1 MTAPDDAVTWT
12 REERLVVVRL
22 NHPPVNALAA
32 PVVAG
37 LDAALDAFGASD
49 ARVLVI
55 VSDVPGFFVA
65 GADLKS
71 MASHDQDDFRRYLDA
86 LRRPVER
93 IASAG
98 RPSIAVLEGQ
108 ALGGGLELAMAAS
121 LRVAGRDARLGL
133 PETRLGLIPGAGG
146 TQRLPRL
153 VGRGRALDLMLTPRT
168 IDAAEA
174 HTIGLVDRLVDAG
187 RAEETALA
195 WAAQLATLPTS
206 ALTAVLECVDDAHD
220 LPLAEGLQREAD
232 RVADLFAGEDARE
245 GVAAFLERRRP
256 GF

>member
-1 MTAPDDAVTWT
+1 M
-12 REERLVVVRL
+12 
-22 NHPPVNALAA
+22 
-32 PVVAG
+32 AG
-37 LDAALDAFGASD
+37 LD
-49 ARVLVI
+49 
-55 VSDVPGFFVA
+55 
-65 GADLKS
+65 
-71 MASHDQDDFRRYLDA
+71 QDGFRRYLDT
-86 LRRPVER
+86 LRRPIER

-168 IDAAEA
+168 VDAAEA
-174 HTIGLVDRLVDAG
+174 HAIGLVDRLTEPG

-195 WAAQLATLPTS
+195 WATQLADLPTS
-206 ALTAVLECVDDAHD
+206 ALAAVLRSVHEADD
-220 LPLAEGLQREAD
+220 LPLAAGLEREAD

-256 GF
+256 EF

>member
-1 MTAPDDAVTWT
+1 VTGDVVTWT
-12 REERLVVVRL
+12 REERVVVVRL
-22 NHPPVNALAA
+22 AHPPVNALAA

-37 LDAALDAFGASD
+37 LEAALDAFDVSD

-65 GADLKS
+65 GADLKA
-71 MASHDQDDFRRYLDA
+71 MAGFGEDDFMAYLES
-86 LRRPVER
+86 LRRPLER

-98 RPSIAVLEGQ
+98 RPSIAVIEGQ

-153 VGRGRALDLMLTPRT
+153 VGRGPALDIMLTPRT
-168 IDAAEA
+168 VDAAEA
-174 HTIGLVDRLVDAG
+174 HAIGLVDRLVDAG
-187 RAEETALA
+187 EAERAALA
-195 WAAQLATLPTS
+195 WAAQLAALPTS
-206 ALTAVLECVDDAHD
+206 ALAAVLRCVDDAQE
-220 LPLAEGLQREAD
+220 LPLAEGLAREAD
-232 RVADLFAGEDARE
+232 RVGELFGGEDARE
-245 GVAAFLERRRP
+245 GVAAFLERRP
-256 GF
+256 PDF

>member
-1 MTAPDDAVTWT
+1 VTSPGEVVTWT
-12 REERLVVVRL
+12 RGERLVVVRL
-22 NHPPVNALAA
+22 AHPPVNALAA

-37 LDAALDAFGASD
+37 LDAALDAFDASD

-55 VSDVPGFFVA
+55 VSAVPGFFVA
-65 GADLKS
+65 GADLRA
-71 MASHDQDDFRRYLDA
+71 MGGLDQEGFRRYLDA
-86 LRRPVER
+86 LRRPIER

-187 RAEETALA
+187 HAEKAAFA
-195 WAAQLATLPTS
+195 WAAELATLPTS
-206 ALTAVLECVDDAHD
+206 ALTAVLACVDGAHD
-220 LPLAEGLQREAD
+220 LPLAEGLAREAD
-232 RVADLFAGEDARE
+232 RVADLFAGDDARE

-256 GF
+256 VF

>member
-1 MTAPDDAVTWT
+1 MSSPGEVVTWT
-12 REERLVVVRL
+12 REDRVVVVRL
-22 NHPPVNALAA
+22 AHPPVNALGE

-37 LDAALDAFGASD
+37 LDAAIDAFAASD

-65 GADLKS
+65 GADLRA
-71 MASHDQDDFRRYLDA
+71 MASHDEDAFRRYLDA
-86 LRRPVER
+86 LRRPIER

-98 RPSIAVLEGQ
+98 RPSVAVIEGQ

-174 HTIGLVDRLVDAG
+174 HAIGLVDRLVDAG
-187 RAEETALA
+187 RGEQTALA
-195 WAAQLATLPTS
+195 WADQLATLPTS
-206 ALTAVLECVDDAHD
+206 ALAAVLRSVDDAGD
-220 LPLAEGLQREAD
+220 VPLAEGLQREAD
-232 RVADLFAGEDARE
+232 RVVDLFAGEDARE

-256 GF
+256 EF

>member
-1 MTAPDDAVTWT
+1 VTEVVSWT
-12 REERLVVVRL
+12 RDDRVVVVRL
-22 NHPPVNALAA
+22 AHPPVNALAE

-37 LDAALDAFGASD
+37 LDAALDAFEASD

-65 GADLKS
+65 GADLLT
-71 MASHDQDDFRRYLDA
+71 MAGLDQDGFRHYLDA

-93 IASAG
+93 IASVG

-168 IDAAEA
+168 IDAAEGHA
-174 HTIGLVDRLVDAG
+174 IGLVDRLVDAG

-195 WAAQLATLPTS
+195 WATGLATLPTS
-206 ALTAVLECVDDAHD
+206 ALAAVLRCVDDAD
-220 LPLAEGLQREAD
+220 DVPLAEGLDREAD

-256 GF
+256 EF

>member
-1 MTAPDDAVTWT
+1 VTEVVSWT
-12 REERLVVVRL
+12 RDDRVVVVRL
-22 NHPPVNALAA
+22 AHPPVNALAA

-37 LDAALDAFGASD
+37 LDAALDAFDASD

-65 GADLKS
+65 GADLRA
-71 MASHDQDDFRRYLDA
+71 MGGLDQDGFRRYLDA

-108 ALGGGLELAMAAS
+108 ALGGGLELAMAAT

-168 IDAAEA
+168 IDAAEGHA
-174 HTIGLVDRLVDAG
+174 IGLVDRLVDAG
-187 RAEETALA
+187 RAEDSAVA
-195 WAAQLATLPTS
+195 WATQLAGLPTS
-206 ALTAVLECVDDAHD
+206 ALAAVLRCVDDAD
-220 LPLAEGLQREAD
+220 DVPLPEGLEREAD

-256 GF
+256 EF

>member
-1 MTAPDDAVTWT
+1 MTEGSVTWT
-12 REERLVVVRL
+12 REERVVIVRL
-22 NHPPVNALAA
+22 AQPPVNALSAA
-32 PVVAG
+32 VVAG
-37 LDAALDAFGASD
+37 LETALDSFETSD

-55 VSDVPGFFVA
+55 ASDVPGFFVA
-65 GADLKS
+65 GADLKA
-71 MASHDQDDFRRYLDA
+71 MAVFDQDDFGRYLEA
-86 LRRPVER
+86 LRRPIER

-168 IDAAEA
+168 VDAAEA
-174 HTIGLVDRLVDAG
+174 HAIGLVDRLVEAG
-187 RAEETALA
+187 GAETAARA
-195 WAAQLATLPTS
+195 WAARLAALPTS
-206 ALTAVLECVDDAHD
+206 ALAAVLHCVDDAHD
-220 LPLAEGLQREAD
+220 RPLAEGLAREA
-232 RVADLFAGEDARE
+232 
-245 GVAAFLERRRP
+245 
-256 GF
+256 